1 MFEALVAVIVMTII
15 VLVPVGIVARLI
27 LGD

>member
-1 MFEALVAVIVMTII
+1 MFEALVAVVVITILVMI
-15 VLVPVGIVARLI
+15 PAGIVARLT